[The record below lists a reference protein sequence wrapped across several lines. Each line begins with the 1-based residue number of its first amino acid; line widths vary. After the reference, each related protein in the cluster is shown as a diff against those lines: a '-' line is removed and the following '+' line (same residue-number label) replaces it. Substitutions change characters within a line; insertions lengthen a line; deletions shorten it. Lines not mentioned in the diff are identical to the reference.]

1 MNTFY
6 DARYLA
12 STTPSSTESD
22 LLKITELVDYSVN
35 DLKEEYIDK
44 NIKLYSNNKEYNIII
59 KSMRLIGSIYDPD
72 IEFTGLDLDNNEKI
86 ITIQPLFND
95 TFSLV

>member
-12 STTPSSTESD
+12 PTTPSPTKSN
-22 LLKITELVDYSVN
+22 LLKITDLVDYSVN
-35 DLKEEYIDK
+35 DLKEEYKNK

-59 KSMRLIGSIYDPD
+59 KSMRLVGSIYDPD
-72 IEFTGLDLDNNEKI
+72 IEFTGLDLNNNETI
-86 ITIQPLFND
+86 ITIQPFFSD
-95 TFSLV
+95 TISLV